1 MLSCS
6 FCFYD
11 SGIRG
16 LDRFR
21 PFHTTVQ
28 TKVSE
33 NSFGFY
39 TTTLLR
45 RPRESIADRI
55 KFQTPT
61 ILTRCSFIREYR
73 RIEFYR
79 VRCPD
84 NLTDLSMLTSRLD
97 IVSSARFLR
106 KHADFLFGQLVII
119 KAGIKLPIYTV
130 SATPNVRRRVSCQS
144 FDCSN
149 DHKEKLQHVSKHSI
163 VTVPREDMV
172 DETRSAFAEEQP
184 GRPICTVKNRKRIRY
199 QTYARGRLPVDDL
212 VAIAN

>member
-1 MLSCS
+1 
-6 FCFYD
+6 
-11 SGIRG
+11 
-16 LDRFR
+16 
-21 PFHTTVQ
+21 
-28 TKVSE
+28 
-33 NSFGFY
+33 
-39 TTTLLR
+39 
-45 RPRESIADRI
+45 
-55 KFQTPT
+55 
-61 ILTRCSFIREYR
+61 
-73 RIEFYR
+73 
-79 VRCPD
+79 
-84 NLTDLSMLTSRLD
+84 MLTSRLD

-184 GRPICTVKNRKRIRY
+184 GRTVKNRKRIRY